1 MCVSTADQNLVLNMR
16 RGPSSIGTASV
27 MMARVQIALVLYS
40 TGVWEPLDEFMMSKA
55 KKFTLIGV
63 LLSPRCLCFCLRIPP
78 SAGCIYATT
87 LADH

>member
-27 MMARVQIALVLYS
+27 VMARVQIALVLYS

-55 KKFTLIGV
+55 DESPVVHIMIHDRPQLIN
-63 LLSPRCLCFCLRIPP
+63 STHRRSLR
-78 SAGCIYATT
+78 
-87 LADH
+87 